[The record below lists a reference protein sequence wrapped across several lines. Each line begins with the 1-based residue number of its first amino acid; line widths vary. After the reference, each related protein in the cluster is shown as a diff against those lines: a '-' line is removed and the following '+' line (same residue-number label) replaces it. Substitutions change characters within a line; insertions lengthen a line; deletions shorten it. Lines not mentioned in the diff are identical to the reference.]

1 MWQVHNLQV
10 EHYRSTAG
18 AKLAECESRFSVHVP
33 FGIKQKYKN
42 TPGYIAEKYKQV
54 TFYNANKIA

>member
-1 MWQVHNLQV
+1 MAHSQQV
-10 EHYRSTAG
+10 EHYRSTAS
-18 AKLAECESRFSVHVP
+18 AKLAECKLRFSVHGS